1 MIQEIYIIDNNNELI
16 ERLNNIFKN
25 IKNDNDYKFKSVKTA
40 DLSVA
45 LSNIPA
51 MIIIDEDN
59 IEMNITELCRT
70 IRSDENN
77 SITPIAVISSNISR
91 EHRIEVL
98 SNYIEYFIKKP
109 IDEEYL
115 YYTIKNITSLM
126 YINRRVSPLTGLPG
140 NVQIQAEMKKRL
152 MIKEPFAVVYADL
165 DNFKAYNDV
174 YGFDAGDEI
183 IKFTSKVLLENIH
196 NIEHSDNFVGH
207 IGGDD
212 FIAITGK
219 TDYEKVCKEMIAQF
233 DREVTSF
240 YDADDVERGYV
251 EVANRRGIIEQFP
264 LVSISIAI
272 VEVDNNRFISTLEIG
287 EVAAQVKHKA
297 KTILGSTYVINRRKF

>member
-40 DLSVA
+40 DLSLA

-51 MIIIDEDN
+51 MIIIVEDN
-59 IEMNITELCRT
+59 IEINITELCRT

-196 NIEHSDNFVGH
+196 KIEHSDNFVGH

-272 VEVDNNRFISTLEIG
+272 VEVDNNRFKSTLEIG

>member
-59 IEMNITELCRT
+59 IEINITELCRT

-196 NIEHSDNFVGH
+196 KIEHSDNFVGH

-272 VEVDNNRFISTLEIG
+272 VEVDNNRFKSTLEIG